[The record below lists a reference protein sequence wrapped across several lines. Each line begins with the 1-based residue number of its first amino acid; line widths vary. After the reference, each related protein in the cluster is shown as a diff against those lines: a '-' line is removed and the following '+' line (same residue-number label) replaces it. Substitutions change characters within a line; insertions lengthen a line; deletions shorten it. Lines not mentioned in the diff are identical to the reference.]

1 MAVFVIRRSCLP
13 ALALAAAGCSD
24 EPATPAPE
32 RTPAGAPTAVAS
44 NPAPDEPFRYTHLS
58 GDGCTVIESVPDE
71 AGYFVEECAG
81 EGGYRL
87 RHSEADLRQDLV
99 VLAPGGGE
107 HELGLTTMAGG
118 AFNSLGDTVEW
129 RGEAEG
135 GRFTPTAL
143 IVRQGVQEDIEAN
156 RPDVSYLVVVRL
168 RDRPCVVA
176 RIRPGSSQNE
186 RARAAADAPG
196 ECLTDQS

>member
-1 MAVFVIRRSCLP
+1 MAGFVIRRSCLP

-32 RTPAGAPTAVAS
+32 RTLAGAPTAAAS

-58 GDGCTVIESVPDE
+58 GDGCTVIKSVPDE
-71 AGYFVEECAG
+71 AGYFVQECAG

-135 GRFTPTAL
+135 GRFTDGADCAPSRAGRYRGEPARRVVPL
-143 IVRQGVQEDIEAN
+143 GRSPARQAMRRSEDSAGIEPE
-156 RPDVSYLVVVRL
+156 RTGPGRG
-168 RDRPCVVA
+168 RGA
-176 RIRPGSSQNE
+176 RRMPH
-186 RARAAADAPG
+186 
-196 ECLTDQS
+196 